1 MNDDNKKY
9 YLDEDGLLFYTQKL
23 KALLDQKTDVETT
36 TEIQGLITALQNSK
50 VDKVTGKG
58 LSTNDL
64 TNELKATYDAKQDA
78 LTAGDNIDITN
89 GVISATDTIY
99 DDTEVRSDISALQ
112 SGKVDKVQ
120 GKGLSTE
127 DYTTAE
133 KSKLENIEAG
143 AEVNIIETVKVNN
156 TSLTPDANRAVNV
169 SVPTAVSQLTNDS
182 DYQTGTEVDAAITEA
197 IAGVTQIR
205 FEIVQELPQVGENG
219 VIYLV
224 LYGQGPQG
232 NIYQEWI
239 WLSSSQSYE
248 TLGRTNQIGLTNYV
262 QFSDLIAISNQDI
275 ETIVGRVFPSNNN
288 NNANNGN
295 SESNDEEESD
305 RE

>member
-1 MNDDNKKY
+1 MNDNKKY

-23 KALLDQKTDVETT
+23 KALLDQKTDVATT
-36 TEIQGLITALQNSK
+36 TEIQGLITALQNNK

-64 TNELKATYDAKQDA
+64 TDELKATYDAKQDA

-99 DDTEVRSDISALQ
+99 DDTEVKADISALE
-112 SGKVDKVQ
+112 SGKVDKVT

-248 TLGRTNQIGLTNYV
+248 TLGSTNQIDLTNYV

-275 ETIVGRVFPSNNN
+275 ETIVGRVFPNNNN

-305 RE
+305 GE

>member
-1 MNDDNKKY
+1 MNDNKKY

-23 KALLDQKTDVETT
+23 TALLDQKTDVETT
-36 TEIQGLITALQNSK
+36 TEIQGLITALQNNK

-78 LTAGDNIDITN
+78 LNAGENIDITN
-89 GVISATDTIY
+89 WVISATDTIY
-99 DDTEVRSDISALQ
+99 DDTEVKADISALQ

-133 KSKLENIEAG
+133 KNKLADIEAG

-182 DYQTGTEVDAAITEA
+182 DYQTGTEVDAAITAA

-248 TLGRTNQIGLTNYV
+248 TLGSTNQIDLTNYV

-288 NNANNGN
+288 SNSNSSDSNNN
-295 SESNDEEESD
+295 EEEND
-305 RE
+305 GE